1 MKMLPKNVVMMK
13 EFERQ
18 NRLRLQKEA
27 ENARNLAGTLD
38 KAAPKLKFP
47 AWEFTLRKFRTL
59 RTRLN
64 PTG

>member
-1 MKMLPKNVVMMK
+1 MLPKNVVMMK

-18 NRLRLQKEA
+18 NRLRLQQEA
-27 ENARNLAGTLD
+27 ENARNRAGRLD
-38 KAAPKLKFP
+38 KTATKLNLP
-47 AWEFTLRKFRTL
+47 AWEFTLRKFRML